1 MRSFAFYFIV
11 ALWVSKE
18 LSLKLRNIRGVA
30 LLMVTAL
37 QILQMSLLKQ
47 LIHKID
53 FFDVVAL

>member
-1 MRSFAFYFIV
+1 
-11 ALWVSKE
+11 
-18 LSLKLRNIRGVA
+18 